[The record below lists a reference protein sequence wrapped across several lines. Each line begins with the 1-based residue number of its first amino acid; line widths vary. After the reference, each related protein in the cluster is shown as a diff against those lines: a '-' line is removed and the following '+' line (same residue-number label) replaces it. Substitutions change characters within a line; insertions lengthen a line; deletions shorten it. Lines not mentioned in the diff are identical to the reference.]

1 MQHLDRKI
9 ALRKNNHNV
18 HSWLNAT
25 YVYSVKNLNDLTLS
39 CVHKRLR
46 DMRMSL
52 PGFWPRPRRGWPL
65 YRTPS
70 VSWRISYWLDPST
83 GWWVFLEGNHGWKWL
98 LGEKKSVIKYDNF
111 KKKGKEILLYIRV
124 FFTNFERKKLPSI
137 HFFTILCDKC
147 CLHELTNTL
156 IIHFFVFMHLNSI
169 DCPFEYLN
177 SLGFILFHKEF

>member
-1 MQHLDRKI
+1 
-9 ALRKNNHNV
+9 
-18 HSWLNAT
+18 
-25 YVYSVKNLNDLTLS
+25 
-39 CVHKRLR
+39 
-46 DMRMSL
+46 MRMSL

-70 VSWRISYWLDPST
+70 VSWRISYWPDPST

-124 FFTNFERKKLPSI
+124 FFTNFERKKLPSS

-156 IIHFFVFMHLNSI
+156 IIHFFCFHALEFYRLSLSIPKFTWFHTFPQGILVDWFSLKRNKRSPCFLSLLVCHHLCCWVSMHS
-169 DCPFEYLN
+169 
-177 SLGFILFHKEF
+177 SLR